1 MLLLL
6 LVGVRILY
14 LRIPLIYVLLLS
26 YSLAKE
32 SIAF

>member
-14 LRIPLIYVLLLS
+14 LRILLIYVLLLS
-26 YSLAKE
+26 CSSAKE
-32 SIAF
+32 SVIF